1 MHGIERYLGDKVEF
15 GELDMVVVRDMEYMR
30 DMSKMIPKVL

>member
-15 GELDMVVVRDMEYMR
+15 GDGLDMVVRER